1 MVPAPDIGYTRTL
14 LPAPT
19 QGTALLTSRDRRQ
32 HKLFVALVLLS
43 LLLHLLLAV
52 FVEYWSGS
60 GPPATA
66 TTQPPLE
73 VDLRQIPV
81 RPRELDLPPPPTET
95 TRTRPAKRLAPDD
108 RQVERERA
116 PVGTTPEEGQPN
128 RPAETVTRP
137 APAKS
142 GVPAATGPPSPTRP
156 GTLPA
161 PPPAVSREQL
171 LASSSQAA
179 RNVAAEQVREWRQ
192 KLREEVERGEAIWL
206 DTEKDLLV
214 SFFKRFRDGIYL
226 VWHYPQ
232 AAAARG
238 EDGIC
243 LLKITI
249 NRAGIVEDVQIIDS
263 SGSPLLDEAAVAA
276 VHNATR
282 YYGYLPASYPGETLT
297 IFAFFQY
304 QLGGRGFIYG
314 AD

>member
-1 MVPAPDIGYTRTL
+1 MIA
-14 LPAPT
+14 
-19 QGTALLTSRDRRQ
+19 RDQRQ
-32 HKLFVALVLLS
+32 HKLFVAFVLLS
-43 LLLHLLLAV
+43 LLLHLLLAL
-52 FVEYWSGS
+52 FAEYWSGS
-60 GPPATA
+60 GPTVAA
-66 TTQPPLE
+66 KTQPPLE

-81 RPRELDLPPPPTET
+81 RPRELDLPSPPTEIP
-95 TRTRPAKRLAPDD
+95 RTRPAKRLAPDD

-116 PVGTTPEEGQPN
+116 PAGTTPEEGQPK

-142 GVPAATGPPSPTRP
+142 GAPAATGTPPLPTRK
-156 GTLPA
+156 GTLPT
-161 PPPAVSREQL
+161 PPPSVSREQL

-179 RNVAAEQVREWRQ
+179 RNVAAEQVREWQQ
-192 KLREEVERGEAIWL
+192 KLREEVERGEAVWL

-232 AAAARG
+232 AAVERG
-238 EDGIC
+238 QDGTC

-249 NRAGIVEDVQIIDS
+249 NRAGIVEDVQLINS
-263 SGSPLLDEAAVAA
+263 SGSTVLDEAAVAA

-282 YYGYLPASYPGETLT
+282 YYGYLPASYQGETLT

-304 QLGGRGFIYG
+304 QLGGRFLYG
-314 AD
+314 AP